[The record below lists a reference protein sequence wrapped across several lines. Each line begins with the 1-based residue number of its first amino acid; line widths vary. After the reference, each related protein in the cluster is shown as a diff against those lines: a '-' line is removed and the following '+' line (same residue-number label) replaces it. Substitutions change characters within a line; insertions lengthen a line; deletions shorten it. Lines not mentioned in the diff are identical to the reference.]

1 MTKAYDE
8 IMERIPQLPAGER
21 VQLRDYL
28 KSLTATSNDPAQC
41 ALPLGISPKKQDQW
55 PDIILEILC
64 DVMHKS
70 GVEHTMPIA
79 LRNTNYYKPF
89 VDKCPAV
96 LEFFGGTTQARRS
109 RIIMV
114 ALLQTGLRLLYE
126 DLLRMDVAVSSRTMM
141 QHIHR
146 VPAVINAAFP
156 GYAEAGL
163 LRRIVNV

>member
-41 ALPLGISPKKQDQW
+41 ALPLGVSKMPYQW
-55 PDIILEILC
+55 ADVVLYVLC

-70 GVEHTMPIA
+70 GVEHVTPQT
-79 LRNTNYYKPF
+79 LRNTSHFKPF
-89 VDKCPAV
+89 ADKCPAV
-96 LEFFGGTTQARRS
+96 IEFFGGTLQVQHARIRTE
-109 RIIMV
+109 

-126 DLLRMDVAVSSRTMM
+126 DLLNMGVTVSSRTMM